1 LPLQGWQI
9 YFYRDNAWGN
19 ALSSAGTSTNT
30 VTGAGAGAGS
40 PNLPDAVRAVIQLA
54 PDSGR
59 GSITI
64 DWVRPNW
71 SVGRS

>member
-1 LPLQGWQI
+1 MMNHP
-9 YFYRDNAWGN
+9 A
-19 ALSSAGTSTNT
+19 SAGTSTQ
-30 VTGAGAGAGS
+30 TGTNAGAGS
-40 PNLPDAVRAVIQLA
+40 PSMPDAVRAVMQLA

>member
-1 LPLQGWQI
+1 
-9 YFYRDNAWGN
+9 
-19 ALSSAGTSTNT
+19 LSSAGTSTNA
-30 VTGAGAGAGS
+30 VTGAGS
-40 PNLPDAVRAVIQLA
+40 PSVPDAVRAVIQLA

-71 SVGRS
+71 SVGRT

>member
-1 LPLQGWQI
+1 
-9 YFYRDNAWGN
+9 
-19 ALSSAGTSTNT
+19 LSSAGTSTST
-30 VTGAGAGAGS
+30 STSTGSAS
-40 PNLPDAVRAVIQLA
+40 LPDAVRAVIQLA

-64 DWVRPNW
+64 DWVRSNW

>member
-1 LPLQGWQI
+1 MTV
-9 YFYRDNAWGN
+9 
-19 ALSSAGTSTNT
+19 SAM
-30 VTGAGAGAGS
+30 GAGAGAGS

>member
-1 LPLQGWQI
+1 
-9 YFYRDNAWGN
+9 
-19 ALSSAGTSTNT
+19 LSSAGTSTGSAS
-30 VTGAGAGAGS
+30 TGSAS
-40 PNLPDAVRAVIQLA
+40 LPDAVRAVIQLA

-59 GSITI
+59 GSISI